1 MYKNAGIKSKK
12 EAAQRLID
20 GEVFYSPISQSEIKF
35 VPSRTQPFRYVESRK
50 FVDNCLD
57 MAWDTFADWQVKVDW
72 RENIG
77 EGVLCWVWDD
87 DSEKRKRIAVVVA
100 YHKYRAIPERF
111 VTDKVG
117 SWANAKPLTPEEA
130 KKFIFG
136 EHRS

>member
-35 VPSRTQPFRYVESRK
+35 VPSRTQPFRYVESRN
-50 FVDNCLD
+50 VDNCLD
-57 MAWDTFADWQVKVDW
+57 MAWDTFADWKVKVDW

-111 VTDKVG
+111 VTDDNVG

>member
-35 VPSRTQPFRYVESRK
+35 VPSRTQPFRYVESRN
-50 FVDNCLD
+50 VDNCLD
-57 MAWDTFADWQVKVDW
+57 MAWDTFADWKVKVDW

-100 YHKYRAIPERF
+100 YHKYRAITERF
-111 VTDKVG
+111 VTDDNVG

>member
-35 VPSRTQPFRYVESRK
+35 VPSRTQPFRYVESRN
-50 FVDNCLD
+50 VDNCLD

-100 YHKYRAIPERF
+100 YHKYRAITERF
-111 VTDKVG
+111 VTDDNVG